1 MKTLIVSASKIIDA
15 RADALYRIIADY
27 QSGHR
32 NILPKSYFPSLE
44 VEEGGYGEGTIIRFQ
59 MRLLGQTQHF
69 RALITEPDPGCTLL
83 ETDLDSHTS
92 TSFTVWSLGNRDHAR
107 VTIMTVLTKRGL
119 IEGFLAKLFLTQ
131 VYRQELELLAKFA
144 TRSTESVQATPTDH
158 HVHTA
163 TSK

>member
-15 RADALYRIIADY
+15 PADALYRIIADY
-27 QSGHR
+27 QSGHPR
-32 NILPKSYFPSLE
+32 ILPKSYFPYLE
-44 VEEGGYGEGTIIRFQ
+44 VEKGGYGEGTIIRFQ
-59 MRLLGQTQHF
+59 MRLLGLPQNF
-69 RALITEPDPGCTLL
+69 RSLITEPDPGCTLL

-107 VTIMTVLTKRGL
+107 VTIMTVLTRLGL
-119 IEGFLAKLFLTQ
+119 IEGFFAKLFLTK

-144 TRSTESVQATPTDH
+144 TRSSESVQATPIDN

>member
-1 MKTLIVSASKIIDA
+1 VKTQIISATKIINA
-15 RADALYRIIADY
+15 PAEKIYRIIADY
-27 QSGHR
+27 QSNHPR
-32 NILPKSYFPSLE
+32 ILPKAYFISLE
-44 VEEGGYGEGTIIRFQ
+44 VEGGGYGEGTIIRYQ
-59 MRLLGQTQHF
+59 MRILGRVVAF
-69 RALITEPDPGCTLL
+69 RALITEPDPGCTLV
-83 ETDLDSHTS
+83 ETDLASHTS

-107 VTIMTVLTKRGL
+107 VTIMTVLPKRGL
-119 IEGFLAKLFLTQ
+119 IGGFLAKLFLTH